1 MKNKVSCIIPAYN
14 EEKSIDNVLKII
26 NNHPLVHEI
35 IVVDDGSS
43 DNTKNIVK
51 KHKNVKLLINK
62 KNRGKT
68 HSVLKGIEHAT
79 QDIVMLI
86 DSDLV
91 GLSKKDIT
99 NLISHVTQGYA
110 DVSISIRENSY
121 KIFKLMGL
129 DFVSGERV
137 FSKKILG
144 DINRFRSLPNFGFE
158 SYLNKE
164 IIKKNLRIKIVPFP
178 NVSHIRKTKKRGF
191 ITGTIHD
198 YSMAFNIIKT
208 IGIFGV
214 INQIIKM
221 RSLRV

>member
-14 EEKSIDNVLKII
+14 EEKTIGNVLKVMEH
-26 NNHPLVHEI
+26 HPLVYET
-35 IVVDDGSS
+35 IVIDDGSS
-43 DNTKNIVK
+43 DNTKKIVK
-51 KHKNVKLLINK
+51 KYKNVKLLVNK
-62 KNRGKT
+62 KNIGKT
-68 HSVLKGIEHAT
+68 HSLLRGINYAKK
-79 QDIVMLI
+79 DIVMLI

-91 GLSKKDIT
+91 RLSKKDIT
-99 NLISHVTQGYA
+99 NLISPIIKNYA

-129 DFVSGERV
+129 DFVSGERA

-144 DINRFRSLPNFGFE
+144 DINQFKKLPNFGFE

>member
-14 EEKSIDNVLKII
+14 EERTIGNVLKVMEH
-26 NNHPLVHEI
+26 HPLVYET
-35 IVVDDGSS
+35 IVIDDGSS

-51 KHKNVKLLINK
+51 KYKNVKLLVNK

-68 HSVLKGIEHAT
+68 HSLLRGINYAKK
-79 QDIVMLI
+79 DIVMLI

-99 NLISHVTQGYA
+99 NLISPIIKNYA
-110 DVSISIRENSY
+110 DVSINIRANSY
-121 KIFKLMGL
+121 KIFKWMGI

-144 DINRFRSLPNFGFE
+144 DINQFRKLSNFGFE

-164 IIKKNLRIKIVPFP
+164 IIRKQFKIKIVPFP
-178 NVSHIRKTKKRGF
+178 NVSHIRKTEKRGF
-191 ITGTIHD
+191 ISGTIKD
-198 YSMAFNIIKT
+198 YSMALEIIKT
-208 IGIFGV
+208 LGLFGV
-214 INQIIKM
+214 ITQIIKM
-221 RSLRV
+221 RSLMV

>member
-14 EEKSIDNVLKII
+14 EEKTIGNVLKVMEH
-26 NNHPLVHEI
+26 HPLVYET
-35 IVVDDGSS
+35 IVIDDGSS
-43 DNTKNIVK
+43 DNTKKIVK
-51 KHKNVKLLINK
+51 KYKNVKLLVNK
-62 KNRGKT
+62 KNIGKT
-68 HSVLKGIEHAT
+68 HSLLRGINYAKK
-79 QDIVMLI
+79 DIVMLI
-86 DSDLV
+86 DSDLI

-99 NLISHVTQGYA
+99 NLISPIIKNYA

-129 DFVSGERV
+129 DFVSGERA

-144 DINRFRSLPNFGFE
+144 DINQFKKLPNFGFE

-198 YSMAFNIIKT
+198 YSMTFDIIKT
-208 IGIFGV
+208 LGIFGV